1 MVGMVSDQATLQVHL
16 LFVHHHHPTPPPP
29 PLDDS
34 LLHLPPTHRN
44 TFALGPPGLGIDC
57 SNPEVRMAPPA
68 SLLKGNTCPR
78 SGSDSRGP

>member
-16 LFVHHHHPTPPPP
+16 LFVHP
-29 PLDDS
+29 PLEDS

-44 TFALGPPGLGIDC
+44 TFALGPRLGIDC

-68 SLLKGNTCPR
+68 SLLKGNTCPQ
-78 SGSDSRGP
+78 SDSDSRGP